1 MIHISEGKMGYGM
14 IYDVNFFIQIEAP
27 SESDV
32 DDFYRNHLL
41 LIQI

>member
-14 IYDVNFFIQIEAP
+14 IYDFFYPDWAP